1 MSRKAALW
9 HWSLLSSHVEVR
21 RMCLGS
27 GLRHLR
33 DNILPLGNAT
43 GKRLWVIPCPVPEV
57 RCVYENECAAKSL
70 SRSWLFAF
78 KTWWLCVCTNAVP
91 GHSLKV
97 QSADCMLEHGT
108 QPTGSPHRKRPLH
121 CCSCPPGIQPLLQ
134 CCFRVSGACHIS
146 PPTHTR
152 TKARRPFARLH
163 LALVFVWIGRGSNI
177 CLGPFH
183 MGALLPI
190 FLTFLF
196 YWHVNTKAAIVH
208 FCFLFNLL

>member
-78 KTWWLCVCTNAVP
+78 KTWWLCVCVQTQYLYILSGLKVLTACWNTA
-91 GHSLKV
+91 HSL
-97 QSADCMLEHGT
+97 QEAH
-108 QPTGSPHRKRPLH
+108 TGNGHCIVAPVRRESSRSFSVVSEFQERVTFRPLRTLV
-121 CCSCPPGIQPLLQ
+121 QRLDVLLLD
-134 CCFRVSGACHIS
+134 CIWH
-146 PPTHTR
+146 
-152 TKARRPFARLH
+152 
-163 LALVFVWIGRGSNI
+163 W
-177 CLGPFH
+177 CL
-183 MGALLPI
+183 
-190 FLTFLF
+190 
-196 YWHVNTKAAIVH
+196 
-208 FCFLFNLL
+208 CE